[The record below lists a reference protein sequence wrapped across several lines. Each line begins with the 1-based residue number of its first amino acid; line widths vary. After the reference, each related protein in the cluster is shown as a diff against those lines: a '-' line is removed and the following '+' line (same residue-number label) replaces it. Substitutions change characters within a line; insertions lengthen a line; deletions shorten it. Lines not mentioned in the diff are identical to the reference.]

1 MVDPDKV
8 YLMTKAALF
17 EEKEQKNA
25 LKTVS
30 FRRKDYIFYHMLIVM
45 LSASVGYAMIVGGV
59 LFLVIMANDLL
70 VLSVGEML
78 LILAGVILGYIVL
91 LIIYYMVSH
100 KYYGE
105 RHVKARQE
113 VKKYQM
119 ILKQLSDLVDK
130 EEKQEQKA

>member
-8 YLMTKAALF
+8 YLMTKAAQF
-17 EEKEQKNA
+17 EDKEQKNA

-45 LSASVGYAMIVGGV
+45 VSATVGYAMLVGMV

-70 VLSVGEML
+70 VLNVGEMF
-78 LILAGVILGYIVL
+78 LILAGVLLGYAVL

-105 RHVKARQE
+105 KHVKARQE
-113 VKKYQM
+113 VKKYQQV
-119 ILKQLSDLVDK
+119 LKQLSELVET
-130 EEKQEQKA
+130 EEKQGA

>member
-45 LSASVGYAMIVGGV
+45 VAATVGYAMLVGVV

-70 VLSVGEML
+70 VLNVGEML
-78 LILAGVILGYIVL
+78 LILAGVILGYVVL
-91 LIIYYMVSH
+91 LIIYYMVAH

-105 RHVKARQE
+105 KHVKARQE
-113 VKKYQM
+113 VKKYQ
-119 ILKQLSDLVDK
+119 IVLRQLSDLVDK
-130 EEKQEQKA
+130 EEKQELKS